1 MAAKFIVTD
10 LSYLL
15 GSIPFSFLLTR
26 MDVRYLGSGNIGAA
40 NVFRVTR
47 FSLGLVVL
55 VLDAMK
61 GALAVTLSAEIDN
74 HEATGAL
81 SAMFVAVGH
90 LYPVWLKFDGGK
102 GVSTA
107 GGGFA
112 VVPPVS
118 TLVGFVCFIGTVPVT
133 RFVSLGSTMAT
144 FALALMLAIN
154 GESANVL
161 IAGFAVFA
169 LIVFRHRG
177 NIGRLALGSERR
189 LTSWMPVGG
198 RNVI

>member
-1 MAAKFIVTD
+1 MVIV
-10 LSYLL
+10 
-15 GSIPFSFLLTR
+15 
-26 MDVRYLGSGNIGAA
+26 A
-40 NVFRVTR
+40 
-47 FSLGLVVL
+47 
-55 VLDAMK
+55 LDAMK

-74 HEATGAL
+74 HEATTGAL
-81 SAMFVAVGH
+81 SAIFVVVGH
-90 LYPVWLKFDGGK
+90 LYPVWLKFHGGK

-107 GGGFA
+107 GGAFA
-112 VVPPVS
+112 VVSPTS
-118 TLVGFVCFIGTVPVT
+118 TLVAFLCFIGTVAVT
-133 RFVSLGSTMAT
+133 RFVSLGSMMAT
-144 FALALMLAIN
+144 LVLALMLGIN

-189 LTSWMPVGG
+189 LTSWMSVGG

>member
-1 MAAKFIVTD
+1 MATD
-10 LSYLL
+10 L
-15 GSIPFSFLLTR
+15 
-26 MDVRYLGSGNIGAA
+26 DVRYLGSGNTILEPRMHSGLLAL
-40 NVFRVTR
+40 V
-47 FSLGLVVL
+47 LGLVVV

-61 GALAVTLSAEIDN
+61 GALAVT
-74 HEATGAL
+74 
-81 SAMFVAVGH
+81 MFVAVGH

-177 NIGRLALGSERR
+177 NIGRLARGSERR